1 VFIYYYACLLLC
13 LLLVCLVRENFSGGP
28 GHIFSCVGF
37 RCVECRAGTILFGHF
52 LGADG
57 GTVQIF
63 PFSWFCC
70 SGYGTVEM
78 VRGVVHLFLAFF
90 CCQFSWRLDVCGRIF
105 VLYNLIFF
113 GRFVVFSR
121 GFVFCKLLIFLIYYR
136 WFRRSQN
143 LEDQEPLLERTRL
156 EHQKADLE
164 TRIEHLEADVLYL
177 RSVYVF
183 LEDGEKKD
191 AIFSTI
197 CGLDSEI
204 SQLKAELAAVNSLL
218 SSY

>member
-1 VFIYYYACLLLC
+1 MVDGCSDFLFFFFILLSVLFAVGCLWSD
-13 LLLVCLVRENFSGGP
+13 F
-28 GHIFSCVGF
+28 CV
-37 RCVECRAGTILFGHF
+37 IY
-52 LGADG
+52 
-57 GTVQIF
+57 
-63 PFSWFCC
+63 S
-70 SGYGTVEM
+70 
-78 VRGVVHLFLAFF
+78 
-90 CCQFSWRLDVCGRIF
+90 
-105 VLYNLIFF
+105 IFF
-113 GRFVVFSR
+113 GRFVVLSR
-121 GFVFCKLLIFLIYYR
+121 GFLFCKLLISIICYR

-143 LEDQEPLLERTRL
+143 LEEDQEPLLERMRL

-177 RSVYVF
+177 RSDYVF

-204 SQLKAELAAVNSLL
+204 SQLKSELAIVNGLL

>member
-1 VFIYYYACLLLC
+1 M
-13 LLLVCLVRENFSGGP
+13 
-28 GHIFSCVGF
+28 
-37 RCVECRAGTILFGHF
+37 ECRAGTILFGHF

-57 GTVQIF
+57 RTVQIF
-63 PFSWFCC
+63 PFFWLCC
-70 SGYGTVEM
+70 SGYGTIEM
-78 VRGVVHLFLAFF
+78 VRGVVCLFSRFLKFAV
-90 CCQFSWRLDVCGRIF
+90 SWRLDVCGRIS

-113 GRFVVFSR
+113 GRFVVF
-121 GFVFCKLLIFLIYYR
+121 FAVPYFFKLVIFLICYR

-156 EHQKADLE
+156 EHQKPDLE
-164 TRIEHLEADVLYL
+164 TRIEHLEADVMYL
-177 RSVYVF
+177 RSDYVF

-191 AIFSTI
+191 AIFSAI

-204 SQLKAELAAVNSLL
+204 SQLKAELAAVNNLL

>member
-1 VFIYYYACLLLC
+1 M
-13 LLLVCLVRENFSGGP
+13 
-28 GHIFSCVGF
+28 
-37 RCVECRAGTILFGHF
+37 ECRAGTILFGHF

-63 PFSWFCC
+63 PFFWLCC

-78 VRGVVHLFLAFF
+78 VRGVVRLFLLSSICF
-90 CCQFSWRLDVCGRIF
+90 QFSWRLDICGRIF
-105 VLYNLIFF
+105 VLYIRISLVDLWYFF
-113 GRFVVFSR
+113 AVPYFF
-121 GFVFCKLLIFLIYYR
+121 KLVIFLIRYR

-156 EHQKADLE
+156 EPQKADLE

-177 RSVYVF
+177 RSDYVF

-191 AIFSTI
+191 AIFSAI

-204 SQLKAELAAVNSLL
+204 SQLKAELAVVNNLL